1 MSSTRQTPARGVIS
15 ALASPLFLGVIPILA
30 KLAFAAG
37 ADVMAVVALRTLI
50 AAALLWVAV
59 LLFARHHIVTS
70 TPAVLSSLLAGGING
85 VGSLFFYISLNRIDA
100 SLGQLVNISYLV
112 FVTLFLRLAGHKIS
126 WLTLGRVLL
135 AVLAIYILSRGGLG
149 PPDWLGVGL
158 MLLGALAYALQLVL
172 SQRVLYDVPAPT
184 FTLYALTAM
193 AAVVSLAWLFTPAAS
208 RHMPAA
214 SWAPVAWMGAATL
227 LSRLTLFLGVKH
239 LGSMQT
245 ALLGMLEV
253 LVTLAIAHTL
263 LAERLTWLQWLG
275 AGIILLS
282 VLLVRFE
289 RDVPRFIDWWAAIYT
304 RLRWPPH

>member
-1 MSSTRQTPARGVIS
+1 MSSTPQTPVRGFMA
-15 ALASPLFLGVIPILA
+15 ALLSPLFLGVIPILA
-30 KLAFAAG
+30 KLSFAAG
-37 ADVMAVVALRTLI
+37 ADVMTVVALRTLI
-50 AAALLWVAV
+50 AAALLWVFIY
-59 LLFARHHIVTS
+59 LFARQHIVTS

-85 VGSLFFYISLNRIDA
+85 VGSIFFYASLNRIDA

-112 FVTLFLRLAGHKIS
+112 FVTVFLRLAGHQIS

-135 AVLAIYILSRGGLG
+135 AVSAIYILSRGGIG
-149 PPDWLGVGL
+149 PPDWLGVGM
-158 MLLGALAYALQLVL
+158 MLLGALAYAAQLVL

-193 AAVVSLAWLFTPAAS
+193 AAVVSVAWLFTPTVG
-208 RHMPAA
+208 REMPAA
-214 SWAPVAWMGAATL
+214 SFPPIAWMGAATL

-253 LVTLAIAHTL
+253 TVTLAIAYL
-263 LAERLTWLQWLG
+263 WLAERLTGLQWLG
-275 AGIILLS
+275 AGIILFS

>member
-1 MSSTRQTPARGVIS
+1 MA
-15 ALASPLFLGVIPILA
+15 ALLSPIFLGVIPILA
-30 KLAFAAG
+30 KMAFAAG
-37 ADVMAVVALRTLI
+37 ADVMTVVALRTLI
-50 AAALLWVAV
+50 AAALLWVFIF
-59 LLFARHHIVTS
+59 LFARQHIVTS
-70 TPAVLSSLLAGGING
+70 SPAVLSSLLAGGING
-85 VGSLFFYISLNRIDA
+85 VGSIFFYASLNRIDA

-112 FVTLFLRLAGHKIS
+112 FVTLFLRLAGHQIS

-135 AVLAIYILSRGGLG
+135 AVLAIYILSSGGIG
-149 PPDWLGVGL
+149 PPDWTGVGM
-158 MLLGALAYALQLVL
+158 MLLGALAYAVQLVL

-193 AAVVSLAWLFTPAAS
+193 AAVVSVAWLLTPAVGWEMGRVSAE
-208 RHMPAA
+208 AA
-214 SWAPVAWMGAATL
+214 SWSLIAWMGAATL

-253 LVTLAIAHTL
+253 LVTLAIAYAL

-275 AGIILLS
+275 AGIIVLS

-289 RDVPRFIDWWAAIYT
+289 RNVPRFIDWWAAIYT